1 MDASPYSNLA
11 DAIEKDKVE
20 QVGHNFRFTV
30 TRLSEMQKAELD
42 QNLFDQL
49 L

>member
-20 QVGHNFRFTV
+20 CLNAHPGHPVN
-30 TRLSEMQKAELD
+30 
-42 QNLFDQL
+42 
-49 L
+49 